1 MHKRNAQRLPGRNPG
16 LTKSSYPLCMLNAVL
31 VKTIRFDESFLLI
44 SCKVKLT
51 LESSAVIIFNI
62 FQTWWQKIKQ
72 DPTGW
77 GALLLFAVGLVVLLT
92 LMSIM
97 PYVGQ
102 DVAL

>member
-1 MHKRNAQRLPGRNPG
+1 M
-16 LTKSSYPLCMLNAVL
+16 
-31 VKTIRFDESFLLI
+31 
-44 SCKVKLT
+44 
-51 LESSAVIIFNI
+51 IIFNI

-77 GALLLFAVGLVVLLT
+77 GALLLFACGLVVLLT